1 MMPVLAAATKR
12 ASPLPARQAPPA
24 EARNGAFCPFLHER
38 KFLDQSAT
46 TGVTAKM
53 SDSVTCT
60 HPARRAVRKP
70 MKTAAKQSRHG
81 MGTRA
86 IHAGQHP
93 DPSTG
98 AIMTPIYA
106 TSTYVQESPG
116 KHKGY
121 EYSRTQ
127 NPTRMAYERC
137 VADLEGGVA
146 GFAFASGLAAAATV
160 LDLLDS
166 GSHVIAMDDL
176 YGGTY
181 RLFEKVRRRSA
192 GLDFSFVDLNDSG
205 AMKAALKPNTRMIWA
220 ETPTNPMLKLVDLV
234 KVAAF
239 AKKHGL
245 ILVVDNTFCSPMIQ
259 RPLEYGAD
267 LVLHSATKYLNGH
280 SDMVGG
286 IVVAGSKAMAEQMGF
301 LQNSVGAVAGPFD
314 AFLAMRGLKTLHLR
328 MKAHCES
335 ALELA
340 KWLEKHPA
348 VERVIY
354 PGLKS
359 HPQHALAKRQMDG
372 FGGIITIEVKGGLK
386 KARRMLERCEL
397 FALAESLGGVE
408 SLIEHP
414 AIMTHASVPAANRKR
429 LGISDGL
436 IRLSVGVEDIADLRA
451 ELEYALR

>member
-1 MMPVLAAATKR
+1 M
-12 ASPLPARQAPPA
+12 
-24 EARNGAFCPFLHER
+24 
-38 KFLDQSAT
+38 
-46 TGVTAKM
+46 TAKAN
-53 SDSVTCT
+53 TQ
-60 HPARRAVRKP
+60 RL
-70 MKTAAKQSRHG
+70 G
-81 MGTRA
+81 LGTLA

-137 VADLEGGVA
+137 VAALEGGGA
-146 GFAFASGLAAAATV
+146 GFAFGSGLAAAATV

-181 RLFEKVRRRSA
+181 RLFERVRRRSA
-192 GLDFSFVDLNDSG
+192 GLDFSFVDLNDMS
-205 AMKAALKPNTRMIWA
+205 AVKASLKPNTRMIWA
-220 ETPTNPMLKLVDLV
+220 ETPTNPMLKLVDLT
-234 KVAAF
+234 KVATF
-239 AKKHGL
+239 ARKHGL

-259 RPLEYGAD
+259 RPLSLGAD

-286 IVVAGSKAMAEQMGF
+286 IVVAGSQELAEQMAF
-301 LQNSVGAVAGPFD
+301 LQNSVGAVGGPFD
-314 AFLAMRGLKTLHLR
+314 SFLALRGLKTLHLR
-328 MKAHCES
+328 MRAHCAS

-340 KWLEKHPA
+340 AWLEKHPA
-348 VERVIY
+348 IERVIY

-359 HPQHALAKRQMDG
+359 HPQHALARRQMDG
-372 FGGIITIEVKGGLK
+372 FGGIISAEVKGGLR
-386 KARRMLERCEL
+386 KARRVLERCEL

-414 AIMTHASVPAANRKR
+414 AIMTHASVPSANRKR

-436 IRLSVGVEDIADLRA
+436 IRLSVGVEDINDLRN
-451 ELEYALR
+451 ELAGALA